1 MENGTILSSVIM
13 SVGTPLAEVKVERWG
28 RLILLV
34 VHGVMTMMDTPLAEF
49 RMESWGCM
57 NPFIIPGA
65 KTIKEHQIILATAVM
80 AI

>member
-13 SVGTPLAEVKVERWG
+13 SMGTPLAEIKVERWG
-28 RLILLV
+28 RLILFV
-34 VHGVMTMMDTPLAEF
+34 VHGVMTTMDTPLAEV

-57 NPFIIPGA
+57 NPFIVHGE
-65 KTIKEHQIILATAVM
+65 KTVKEHPIILATAVM